1 MSDRNIQGFDI
12 EEKEHADLLYALMR
26 TIMNGTRTITNV
38 ERTRR
43 RGEAIEGEQNTVYI
57 TSEKSGIVLLKA

>member
-12 EEKEHADLLYALMR
+12 ETRESANILYALLR
-26 TIMNGTRTITNV
+26 TIMNGTRKIENV
-38 ERTRR
+38 EHQRR

-57 TSEKSGIVLLKA
+57 TSVQSK